1 MAGSGCS
8 LLTVDLMVDALLV
21 LEEGGQNRKVFTDT
35 KWRVQFTRLVRN
47 AQKAT
52 LTAK

>member
-21 LEEGGQNRKVFTDT
+21 LEEGGQHRKVYTET
-35 KWRVQFTRLVRN
+35 KWRLSFDQIG
-47 AQKAT
+47 
-52 LTAK
+52 